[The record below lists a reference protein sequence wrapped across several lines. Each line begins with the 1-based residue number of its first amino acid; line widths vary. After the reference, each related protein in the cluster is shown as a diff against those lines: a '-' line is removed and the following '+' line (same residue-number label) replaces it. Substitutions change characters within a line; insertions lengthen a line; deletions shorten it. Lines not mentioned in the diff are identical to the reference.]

1 MRLPEM
7 LRHRLPPARRLEWYP
22 PFRALRVR
30 VLELGQGWRTVRL
43 LLPLQPNRNPG
54 GGMFGGAMACVA
66 DPIAALA
73 CSRVFPGHQ
82 VWTRQLS
89 LDFVHE
95 SRTDMELRFVL
106 APESEQAI
114 QRELNDRGR
123 ATPTFAYA
131 FHDRSGRACVT
142 VNCRVALRPPDYRSP
157 TSRHG
162 SMSSNG

>member
-30 VLELGQGWRTVRL
+30 VLELSQGWRTVRL
-43 LLPLQPNRNPG
+43 LLPLRPNRNPG

-73 CSRVFPGHQ
+73 CNRVFPGHQ

-106 APESEQAI
+106 TPEQEQAI
-114 QRELNDRGR
+114 QRQLSGRGR
-123 ATPTFAYA
+123 ATPAFVYA
-131 FHDRSGRACVT
+131 FHDRFGRVCVT
-142 VNCRVALRPPDYRSP
+142 VNCRVALRPPGYRPP
-157 TSRHG
+157 TSNTG
-162 SMSSNG
+162 A